1 MGKINSPQDIPVLI
15 ARSMSGQLDQQEK
28 EILESWLHSSQ
39 KNQELHDKIVSEK
52 NFSAH
57 SKIYESIDT
66 DKAWARIEL
75 NSGTSK
81 KGKTINIFLRY
92 AAGILLPVMI
102 AISSYWYLNR
112 QPTAP
117 THPIATISAGNKSA
131 VLVLGNG
138 KNVDLTHELNKKI
151 VEKDGTVINN
161 SHTELNYAGQPSA
174 IQEETP
180 SNTLIVPCG
189 GEYSL
194 VLSDG
199 SRVYLNSMSKLV
211 FPVRFSGK
219 NREVTLEGEAF
230 FEVAKDKSKPFIVSI
245 RGMKVEVLGT
255 SFDIKSYPNDSQSFT
270 TLVEGKVKISSGD
283 QLANV
288 NYLEPNQQ
296 AVYDPAGSGIVIHE
310 VDAAQMVQ
318 WTKGRVTFT
327 NQTLD
332 EIMKT
337 LARWYDFSYKF
348 EDEKLK
354 SIRFEGGF
362 NKYESIDPILD
373 IISRTGKVKVSVKG
387 KEILFSRI

>member
-1 MGKINSPQDIPVLI
+1 
-15 ARSMSGQLDQQEK
+15 MSGQLDQQEK
-28 EILESWLHSSQ
+28 EILESWLRSSQ
-39 KNQELHDKIVSEK
+39 KNQELHDRIVSEK
-52 NFSAH
+52 NFLAH
-57 SKIYESIDT
+57 SQLYESIDK

-81 KGKTINIFLRY
+81 KGFSFSLILSY
-92 AAGILLPVMI
+92 AAAILLPVMI
-102 AISSYWYLNR
+102 IISSYWYLNR
-112 QPTAP
+112 QPAEA
-117 THPIATISAGNKSA
+117 THPIAAISPGSKSA

-151 VEKDGTVINN
+151 IEKDGTVINN
-161 SHTELNYAGQPSA
+161 SHTELNYAGQPSSG
-174 IQEETP
+174 QEETP

-189 GEYSL
+189 GEYNL
-194 VLSDG
+194 ILSDG
-199 SRVYLNSMSKLV
+199 SRVYLNSMSKLI
-211 FPVRFSGK
+211 FPVRFTGN

-230 FEVAKDKSKPFIVSI
+230 FEVAKDQSKPFIVSI

-255 SFDIKSYPNDSQSFT
+255 SFNIKSYPDDSQSFT
-270 TLVEGKVKISSGD
+270 TLVEGKVKVSSGD

-296 AVYDPAGSGIVIHE
+296 AVYDPAGSGIIIHE
-310 VDAAQMVQ
+310 VDAVQMVQ

-337 LARWYDFSYKF
+337 LARWYDFSYQF

>member
-1 MGKINSPQDIPVLI
+1 MEKNNLPHDIPVLI

-28 EILESWLHSSQ
+28 EILECWLHGSE
-39 KNQELHDKIVSEK
+39 KNRQLYDRIVSEK

-57 SKIYESIDT
+57 GTIYRNIDT
-66 DKAWARIEL
+66 GKAWTKLAL
-75 NSGTSK
+75 NSRTSK
-81 KGKTINIFLRY
+81 KGKTLRIFFLY
-92 AAGILLPVMI
+92 AAAILLPAMI
-102 AISSYWYLNR
+102 VISSYRYLNR
-112 QPTAP
+112 ERIGV
-117 THPIATISAGNKSA
+117 THPIAAISTGNKSA

-138 KNVDLTHELNKKI
+138 ENVDLTHELNKKI

-161 SHTELNYAGQPSA
+161 SHTELNYAGQPSDVLK
-174 IQEETP
+174 ETP

-211 FPVRFSGK
+211 FPVRFSG
-219 NREVTLEGEAF
+219 NSREVTLEGEAF

-255 SFDIKSYPNDSQSFT
+255 AFNIKSYPNDSQSFT
-270 TLVEGKVKISSGD
+270 TLVEGKVKISTGD
-283 QLANV
+283 QLASI

-296 AVYDPAGSGIVIHE
+296 AVYDPTGPGIVIQE
-310 VDAAQMVQ
+310 VDALQMVQ
-318 WTKGRVTFT
+318 WTKGRYTFT

-332 EIMKT
+332 DIMKT

-354 SIRFEGGF
+354 MIRFEGGL
-362 NKYESIDPILD
+362 NKYESIGPILD
-373 IISRTGKVKVSVKG
+373 IIGRTGKVKVSVQG
-387 KEILFSRI
+387 KEILFSGV